1 MSLGQYVKLSRRT
14 FLKGTLGTVALATAL
29 ATGAPTVL
37 TAAEHALPLGEARF
51 TQKFQGARLNVL
63 MIDLTL
69 SFEIKKRLPEFERM
83 TGISVNIE
91 ISPYNAYHPKAMLP
105 LASGA
110 STYDVMMVDVPWV
123 AEFVGTNNLLPLDD
137 FVAKEDPFYFEDMV
151 PELINVMNGS
161 QDKLYS
167 IATLPSTQLLSY
179 RKDVF
184 EQEAANYLA
193 ATGKELTVPTT
204 WREYADVAKYF
215 TKRLNPDSPTDFGV
229 TMTGTTG
236 NGALNMFQPV
246 LWGMGAREFDNDFNV
261 TINDE
266 KAMEAWNLFAELG
279 QTAEDGVG
287 SVYWEDMNKVYQFGK
302 AAMMFIYHVFVVA
315 NEQEES
321 PVSGKSGYATIPGGT
336 PVIGGWST
344 SINKNTA
351 NPEAAWEFL
360 RWITG
365 PEIAKDLFIAGG
377 ATARASVMT
386 DADMVR
392 QYPFLPALLDSY
404 KLVQNR
410 ASACAACPPI
420 IPEAQYEIQTGAE
433 ASAVLSGAKTPQRAA
448 NDAAH
453 ALEQLLK
460 DFGYRR

>member
-1 MSLGQYVKLSRRT
+1 MSLGHAIKLSRRT
-14 FLKGTLGTVALATAL
+14 FLRGTLGTVALATAL
-29 ATGAPTVL
+29 AIWAPTVL
-37 TAAEHALPLGEARF
+37 TAAEHVLPLGEARF

-63 MIDLTL
+63 MIDFTL

-204 WREYADVAKYF
+204 WRECG
-215 TKRLNPDSPTDFGV
+215 RGE
-229 TMTGTTG
+229 
-236 NGALNMFQPV
+236 V
-246 LWGMGAREFDNDFNV
+246 L
-261 TINDE
+261 
-266 KAMEAWNLFAELG
+266 
-279 QTAEDGVG
+279 
-287 SVYWEDMNKVYQFGK
+287 
-302 AAMMFIYHVFVVA
+302 H
-315 NEQEES
+315 
-321 PVSGKSGYATIPGGT
+321 
-336 PVIGGWST
+336 
-344 SINKNTA
+344 
-351 NPEAAWEFL
+351 EAAESGLADGL
-360 RWITG
+360 RRDHDRNNRQRRVEHVPAG
-365 PEIAKDLFIAGG
+365 PVGHG
-377 ATARASVMT
+377 RTR
-386 DADMVR
+386 VR
-392 QYPFLPALLDSY
+392 QRF
-404 KLVQNR
+404 
-410 ASACAACPPI
+410 
-420 IPEAQYEIQTGAE
+420 
-433 ASAVLSGAKTPQRAA
+433 QR
-448 NDAAH
+448 H
-453 ALEQLLK
+453 HQ
-460 DFGYRR
+460 

>member
-1 MSLGQYVKLSRRT
+1 MGLGQYVKLSRRT
-14 FLKGTLGTVALATAL
+14 FLKRTLGTVALATAL

-63 MIDLTL
+63 MIDFTL

-151 PELINVMNGS
+151 PELVNVMNGS

-167 IATLPSTQLLSY
+167 LATLPTTQLLSY

-193 ATGKELTVPTT
+193 ATGQKLKVPTT
-204 WREYADVAKYF
+204 WREYADVAKHF

-321 PVSGKSGYATIPGGT
+321 PVSGKSGYATHPRRHPRHWRLVDVDQQEHRQPGGG
-336 PVIGGWST
+336 VG
-344 SINKNTA
+344 
-351 NPEAAWEFL
+351 
-360 RWITG
+360 
-365 PEIAKDLFIAGG
+365 
-377 ATARASVMT
+377 V
-386 DADMVR
+386 
-392 QYPFLPALLDSY
+392 
-404 KLVQNR
+404 
-410 ASACAACPPI
+410 
-420 IPEAQYEIQTGAE
+420 
-433 ASAVLSGAKTPQRAA
+433 
-448 NDAAH
+448 H
-453 ALEQLLK
+453 ALDHRARNCQGPVHRGRGGNGASLG
-460 DFGYRR
+460 DDGRGHGPAVPVPAGAS